1 MSWRESGVSLVG
13 MNALSRVGT
22 FLVAG
27 ALLLPSAHGEADVL
41 PPDDSCESAPAD
53 PPAADDGAPSPD
65 SLTALPGMALKDAG
79 YVLGSPFRWSGAEWA
94 IAGGAV
100 AGVILVSAFAD
111 VPARDATQSHQSA
124 SLDDLT
130 RIVEP
135 FGAEYS
141 WAVLGAYGIV
151 GLVFHDVDARDTAI
165 DGILASLL
173 VSGIITPSFKLTF
186 GRARPNQTDDPL
198 EFHPFQSGYTSLP
211 SGHAAQAFAVASV
224 ISAHSDRLWVS
235 ASAYTLASL
244 VAFSRV
250 YHNAHWTSDVVAGA
264 LIGTLVGRSVVALN
278 RRIRSGER
286 SIRIVAAPILGP
298 DTRGVG
304 LTVIF

>member
-1 MSWRESGVSLVG
+1 MSWRRSVVSLSLVG
-13 MNALSRVGT
+13 MDVPSRVGAV
-22 FLVAG
+22 LVSG
-27 ALLLPSAHGEADVL
+27 ALLLFPALGSACTDEQEAAPATSSPDGGEA
-41 PPDDSCESAPAD
+41 
-53 PPAADDGAPSPD
+53 SPD
-65 SLTALPGMALKDAG
+65 SLAALPTTALKDAG
-79 YVLGSPFRWSGAEWA
+79 YVLGSPVRWSSREWV

-100 AGVILVSAFAD
+100 AGIVLVSAFAD
-111 VPARDATQSHQSA
+111 VPARDATQGHQSA
-124 SLDDLT
+124 ALDDLT

-151 GLVFHDVDARDTAI
+151 GLVFHDADARDTAV

-173 VSGIITPSFKLTF
+173 ANAIITTSFKFTF

-211 SGHAAQAFAVASV
+211 SSHATQAFAVASV
-224 ISAHSDRLWVS
+224 ISAHSDRFWVS
-235 ASAYTLASL
+235 ASAYTLAGL
-244 VAFSRV
+244 VAFARV

-278 RRIRSGER
+278 KRIRSGEQ
-286 SIRIVAAPILGP
+286 SIRIVFAPILGR
-298 DTRGVG
+298 DERGAGV
-304 LTVIF
+304 TVVF